1 MATSLQK
8 VPALVASHST
18 FNANGSLF
26 AKIVGPF
33 YAVYSYGEHFPLAVY
48 HPRKGWHVNI
58 TKWSPSTSIQTSKTG
73 VRELPDAAL
82 LPCADMLQLVRDGS
96 PAYQTQQLLN
106 RVTARITQG
115 LSQCEPSSAAIS

>member
-33 YAVYSYGEHFPLAVY
+33 YAVYSYGEHFPVAIRQRTNDDPWLVNEDKYSPTTSRHQSKVLGGILQSGRGHIKCSTQNLQNLLA
-48 HPRKGWHVNI
+48 G
-58 TKWSPSTSIQTSKTG
+58 G
-73 VRELPDAAL
+73 V
-82 LPCADMLQLVRDGS
+82 
-96 PAYQTQQLLN
+96 
-106 RVTARITQG
+106 
-115 LSQCEPSSAAIS
+115 

>member
-1 MATSLQK
+1 MTISQGD
-8 VPALVASHST
+8 ASTLIRSRIP
-18 FNANGSLF
+18 FKCGNVYAEIKNGL
-26 AKIVGPF
+26 
-33 YAVYSYGEHFPLAVY
+33 YAVFSYGEHFPLAVY

-73 VRELPDAAL
+73 VRGLPDAAF

-96 PAYQTQQLLN
+96 PAHQTQQLLN

-115 LSQCEPSSAAIS
+115 LPQCEPSSAVTS